1 MLRSRGQQ
9 PHHDRYGLKGISL
22 LFTGRI
28 AEGRDHLD
36 RAMALYNPIE
46 HRQWGGH
53 AIWPQAGRVS
63 RLCYRSWALWILGY
77 PEAARLDIEHALRE
91 AREIGQAATL
101 MFALRH
107 AIPVHTWRGDYVSA
121 NALINEL
128 GALADTTNAVLWKT
142 SAIAERA
149 FLSALTGE
157 TSNIV
162 NIMTSAV
169 QAVQS
174 TGTTLLLPRSKTILA
189 YANCA
194 VGEFEDAWRRID
206 EAIKSLETGKEKW
219 FEAEVHRTA
228 GEITLL
234 APEPDLAKAEA
245 HFERALCIA
254 REQEAKSWELRA
266 AMRLARLWLDRGRRR
281 QAHEL
286 LAPIYGWFSEGFDTL
301 DLKDARLLLQELV

>member
-1 MLRSRGQQ
+1 
-9 PHHDRYGLKGISL
+9 
-22 LFTGRI
+22 
-28 AEGRDHLD
+28 
-36 RAMALYNPIE
+36 MALYNPIE
-46 HRQWGGH
+46 HRAVATRFGH
-53 AIWPQAGRVS
+53 HTAVS

-77 PEAARLDIEHALRE
+77 PEAARLDIEHALGE

-101 MFALRH
+101 MFALSH

-128 GALADTTNAVLWKT
+128 GALADTTNAMLWKT
-142 SAIAERA
+142 SAMAERA

-169 QAVQS
+169 EAMQS
-174 TGTTLLLPRSKTILA
+174 TGTTLLMPRSKTLLA
-189 YANCA
+189 SAHA
-194 VGEFEDAWRRID
+194 LVGEFKDAWRCID
-206 EAIKSLETGKEKW
+206 EAIKSVETAKEKW

-245 HFERALCIA
+245 HFERAFCIA

-266 AMRLARLWLDRGRRR
+266 AMGMARLWLDQGRRR

-286 LAPIYGWFSEGFDTL
+286 LAPIYGWFTEGFDTL
-301 DLKDARLLLQELV
+301 DLKEARLLLQELA